1 MTYEFEDSGLEFLH
15 TLNFQLLINMVGGGG
30 NSNAAASQ
38 ASSSKVSRLARV
50 VLGNRNSGD
59 FFLHDYYVKIL
70 FKNLSNLVLLSSIVN
85 AE

>member
-50 VLGNRNSGD
+50 VLGNRNSGNF
-59 FFLHDYYVKIL
+59 FFLHDYYVKL
-70 FKNLSNLVLLSSIVN
+70 FKNLSNLVLLSNVVN